1 MKYTI
6 ALINT
11 DTGQPLA
18 GTALRAALLPHAGW
32 AVYEEGQTQPVQVFA
47 GDCAGEL
54 LAKKEAAGRGLE
66 AIDLEKEKAA
76 SPLLAAFAQNR
87 WKAVLISAGQL
98 GLLDEIIKMDAASF
112 EFFVQAFCRQCT
124 RELYLAGIARTV
136 LAAVR
141 DELRKQAA
149 YNYPY
154 VRPSR

>member
-11 DTGQPLA
+11 DTGQRLESIVP
-18 GTALRAALLPHAGW
+18 GAALPLHAGW
-32 AVYEEGQTQPVQVFA
+32 AVYEEGRAQPVQVFA

-54 LAKKEAAGRGLE
+54 MAKKEAAARGLE
-66 AIDLEKEKAA
+66 AINLEKEKDA
-76 SPLLAAFAQNR
+76 SPLLAAFAQNH
-87 WKAVLISAGQL
+87 WKAVITSAGQM
-98 GLLDEIIKMDAASF
+98 GLLDEILKMDAASF
-112 EFFVQAFCRQCT
+112 EVFVQAFCRQCA

-136 LAAVR
+136 LAATR
-141 DELRKQAA
+141 DELKKQAK